1 VNRSGLHRKPLEMRR
16 APLYV
21 IILLAGEHQP
31 LGAKEGGAMASGG
44 SVRRILAVCTA
55 LAAVHSL
62 LASKLAKDLARRI
75 AGTRYRNGL
84 YRFAFNAKSVL
95 LLAWATQWFLRLPD
109 REIYRL
115 KAPWS
120 WLFRAG
126 QVASLGVLL
135 SAIRVIGV
143 LDFAGISQL
152 HSFLAGLDLDP
163 EPEAQGPPLGA
174 DGQIRTAQAFRF
186 TRHPSNL
193 GALGVFLLFPRIT
206 VNRLTLTMLV
216 ALYVV
221 LGSLHEEHR
230 LRAAY
235 GEPFERY
242 RREVPFLVP
251 WLQR

>member
-1 VNRSGLHRKPLEMRR
+1 MR
-16 APLYV
+16 
-21 IILLAGEHQP
+21 
-31 LGAKEGGAMASGG
+31 
-44 SVRRILAVCTA
+44 VCTA

-62 LASKLAKDLARRI
+62 LASRPAKDLARRI
-75 AGTRYRNGL
+75 VGPRYRNGL
-84 YRFAFNAKSVL
+84 YRFAFNIKSVL

-109 REIYRL
+109 REIYRVE
-115 KAPWS
+115 APWS

-126 QVASLGVLL
+126 QAASLSVLL
-135 SAIRVIGV
+135 SAVRVIGV

-152 HSFLAGLDLDP
+152 RSLLAGLDPDP
-163 EPEAQGPPLGA
+163 EPAAQGPPLDA
-174 DGQIRTAQAFRF
+174 DGHMKAAWAFRF

-206 VNRLTLTMLV
+206 VNRVTLAALV
-216 ALYVV
+216 MLYVV
-221 LGSLHEEHR
+221 LGSLHEERR

-251 WLQR
+251 RLRR

>member
-1 VNRSGLHRKPLEMRR
+1 MS
-16 APLYV
+16 
-21 IILLAGEHQP
+21 
-31 LGAKEGGAMASGG
+31 SGG
-44 SVRRILAVCTA
+44 SVGRILAACTA

-62 LASKLAKDLARRI
+62 FASKPVKDLVRRI
-75 AGTRYRNGL
+75 AGPRYRNGL
-84 YRFAFNAKSVL
+84 YRLAFNIKSVL
-95 LLAWATQWFLRLPD
+95 FLVWVTQWFLRLPD
-109 REIYRL
+109 REIYKVR
-115 KAPWS
+115 APWS

-135 SAIRVIGV
+135 SAVRVIGV
-143 LDFAGISQL
+143 LDFAGILQL
-152 HSFLAGLDLDP
+152 RRLLAGLDPDP

-174 DGQIRTAQAFRF
+174 DGQMVTAQPFGL

-193 GALGVFLLFPRIT
+193 GALGVFLLFPRMTI
-206 VNRLTLTMLV
+206 NRLTLLILV

-221 LGSLHEEHR
+221 FGSLHEERR

-251 WLQR
+251 S